1 MALTRFV
8 CTNFD
13 RHLVRAFRL
22 YPRSQLHASN
32 GCTDS
37 YISVRFYRR
46 TRPFQ
51 ANVWEGMCNHNCMK
65 LIVVCTISGRAFPQP
80 PCKLSSGRLE
90 RSRWCQCHYTIRCIV
105 TSTTSLQ
112 VGTFE
117 MGGQWPASPS
127 ERGSV
132 RSGFGAACSA
142 PVSSQPRLGQRVR
155 GLAMLRTE
163 VVAMQSR
170 IMRAVRAD
178 PDVVPYAAKVS
189 VWVRWLFWLVGVVEL
204 AYRPGLWYAA
214 DKPYLFLIVPLVAF
228 NGFVHY
234 RLLTDRTVTWRWLL
248 FLSAMDI
255 ALISAGVVIG
265 GEFHLFI
272 YVAYYPALALFAVV
286 FTSLWLSLAWTTMA
300 AVVYAVVSLT
310 MGSGL
315 DFDLGQEKALLARL
329 AAMYGVVAC
338 VSLIARF
345 ERVRRQESMERE
357 RGLLRERI
365 ELSQAIHDTAAQT
378 AYMIGLGI
386 RRAMKLAGES
396 NEELTATL
404 AATSSLSKAVMWE
417 LRRPIDQGH
426 IFEGRE
432 LGRVLWS
439 HTETFGKVTAVPAEM
454 SSPGSSRPSPWRPA
468 PVSSPSLTT
477 LSPTLSCTPRPAKS
491 RSGWTSRLTASGC
504 RSRTTG

>member
-1 MALTRFV
+1 
-8 CTNFD
+8 
-13 RHLVRAFRL
+13 
-22 YPRSQLHASN
+22 
-32 GCTDS
+32 
-37 YISVRFYRR
+37 
-46 TRPFQ
+46 
-51 ANVWEGMCNHNCMK
+51 
-65 LIVVCTISGRAFPQP
+65 
-80 PCKLSSGRLE
+80 
-90 RSRWCQCHYTIRCIV
+90 
-105 TSTTSLQ
+105 
-112 VGTFE
+112 
-117 MGGQWPASPS
+117 
-127 ERGSV
+127 
-132 RSGFGAACSA
+132 
-142 PVSSQPRLGQRVR
+142 
-155 GLAMLRTE
+155 
-163 VVAMQSR
+163 MQSR

-189 VWVRWLFWLVGVVEL
+189 VWMRWLFLLAGVVEL
-204 AYRPGLWYAA
+204 AYRPELWFAT
-214 DKPYLFLIVPLVAF
+214 DKTYLFLSVPLVAF

-234 RLLTDRTVTWRWLL
+234 RLLTNRTVTWRWLL

-255 ALISAGVVIG
+255 ALISAAVVIG

-300 AVVYAVVSLT
+300 AAVYAVVSLT

-315 DFDLGQEKALLARL
+315 DFDLGQEKALLAR
-329 AAMYGVVAC
+329 AMAMYGVVAC

-404 AATSSLSKAVMWE
+404 AATSSLSKAAMWE

-454 SSPGSSRPSPWRPA
+454 SQSGTEPP
-468 PVSSPSLTT
+468 
-477 LSPTLSCTPRPAKS
+477 LSVETR
-491 RSGWTSRLTASGC
+491 SRLFSIAHNALTNAFLHAQAGKVEVRLEFEADGIRLSVSDDGVGLPDDYAERGRGFSGM
-504 RSRTTG
+504 RADAEWLGGRLIVETGGRDGGTTVTCETPYRYVAGGDRDDYD